1 MTQTPE
7 QIKQENYEYRELL
20 IKLNIEED
28 MKAIREPLDFLMY
41 MLRGLA
47 IISHD
52 LDGNDDYVEF
62 DWDDDGAKL
71 DYLLD
76 QLTLYKKMHRTN
88 KRGLKGSSMQE
99 KLEQFL
105 NTLDGEV
112 ISLIPNYAK
121 TTLFQMRK
129 RAQREG
135 GLLMDRVLGV
145 RF

>member
-7 QIKQENYEYRELL
+7 QINQENYEYRELL

-41 MLRGLA
+41 MLQGLA

-62 DWDDDGAKL
+62 DWDDHGAKL

-76 QLTLYKKMHRTN
+76 QLTSYKKMHRTN

-99 KLEQFL
+99 KLEQHR
-105 NTLDGEV
+105 NANANPSAESIINYIRTK
-112 ISLIPNYAK
+112 PNAS
-121 TTLFQMRK
+121 
-129 RAQREG
+129 
-135 GLLMDRVLGV
+135 
-145 RF
+145 

>member
-7 QIKQENYEYRELL
+7 QINQENYEYRELL

-76 QLTLYKKMHRTN
+76 QLTSYKKMHRTN
-88 KRGLKGSSMQE
+88 KKSYTKGSSMRE
-99 KLEQFL
+99 KIEQHR
-105 NTLDGEV
+105 NANANPSAESIINYIRTK
-112 ISLIPNYAK
+112 PNAS
-121 TTLFQMRK
+121 
-129 RAQREG
+129 
-135 GLLMDRVLGV
+135 
-145 RF
+145 